1 MKEHSADG
9 TKMAQ
14 SRPSELLLGNDDTTL
29 SLMLPSQAVTN
40 VKSLSMPASVV
51 ALNSPTSLDRL
62 PHCPTSTLKQKSS
75 QKSEADSTSQKRKCW
90 PYWDKSCQEMSAWL
104 SLPTKTDWQDMPDG
118 RLSPTDLTC
127 FDGSVSKTGANS
139 WFSTRQV
146 SAQNEKWLRTSSP
159 FSTASVPDSMDC
171 VSTRLRSKKIR
182 IYPSP
187 ELNKVWRKWLAACRY
202 CYNQSIALFRSGK
215 RLSKLKLRNE
225 VMQSNLPAWV
235 KETPCHIR
243 QNAIFDAHLA
253 FYASP
258 DARFRSCRDSSQ
270 AIKFNDSNF
279 SSGSWYPRLT
289 KGLTFK
295 ASEPIPRTCD
305 QGTQLVFSKGRWFAV
320 FLEPV
325 SMTPTEATAVIALD
339 PGVRTFMTGFDGS
352 RFLEFGSGDIGRIT
366 RLCQHLDDL
375 MSRIAKEPNRSKRR
389 RMRQAAQRMRTKIRN
404 LVDEAHKQIAHY
416 LTRNYSLIF
425 LPTFETSRMVAK
437 AKRKIRSKTAR
448 AMLTWAHYR
457 FKLTLRHQAEITGTT
472 VVDVTEEYTSKTCTH
487 CGHVHSKLGGS
498 KMFRCPECGFTL
510 SRDWNGAFGIFLKA
524 LRDTASVTLT
534 GDSAIVALS
543 GNNPENVA

>member
-1 MKEHSADG
+1 
-9 TKMAQ
+9 
-14 SRPSELLLGNDDTTL
+14 
-29 SLMLPSQAVTN
+29 
-40 VKSLSMPASVV
+40 
-51 ALNSPTSLDRL
+51 
-62 PHCPTSTLKQKSS
+62 
-75 QKSEADSTSQKRKCW
+75 
-90 PYWDKSCQEMSAWL
+90 
-104 SLPTKTDWQDMPDG
+104 
-118 RLSPTDLTC
+118 
-127 FDGSVSKTGANS
+127 
-139 WFSTRQV
+139 
-146 SAQNEKWLRTSSP
+146 
-159 FSTASVPDSMDC
+159 MDC

>member
-1 MKEHSADG
+1 
-9 TKMAQ
+9 MAQ
-14 SRPSELLLGNDDTTL
+14 SRPSEPPLGNDDTTL
-29 SLMLPSQAVTN
+29 SHILPSQAVTN
-40 VKSLSMPASVV
+40 AKSLSMPELV
-51 ALNSPTSLDRL
+51 AAPSSPTSTDRL
-62 PHCPTSTLKQKSS
+62 PHCPTSTPKQKSS
-75 QKSEADSTSQKRKCW
+75 DEIGGGLTSSERKCW

-104 SLPTKTDWQDMPDG
+104 SLPTKTDWQD
-118 RLSPTDLTC
+118 LDLTC

-139 WFSTRQV
+139 WFSMRQV
-146 SAQNEKWLRTSSP
+146 SVQNEKWLRTFSP
-159 FSTASVPDSMDC
+159 SSTALAPDYTDC
-171 VSTRLRSKKIR
+171 VNTKLRSKKIQ

-202 CYNQSIALFRSGK
+202 CYNQAIALQKSGK

-225 VMQSNLPAWV
+225 VMQSDLPAWV

-253 FYASP
+253 FSASS

-270 AIKFNDSNF
+270 TIKFNDANF

-289 KGLTFK
+289 KGLTFRV
-295 ASEPIPRTCD
+295 SEPIPKTCD
-305 QGTQLVFSKGRWFAV
+305 QGTQLVFTKGRWFAV
-320 FLEPV
+320 FPEPV
-325 SMTPTEATAVIALD
+325 AVIPTEATGVIALD
-339 PGVRTFMTGFDGS
+339 PGVRTFITGFDGS

-375 MSRIAKEPNRSKRR
+375 MGRIAKEPNRSKRR
-389 RMRQAAQRMRTKIRN
+389 RMKQAAQRMRTKIRN

-416 LTRNYSLIF
+416 LTRHYSVIF
-425 LPTFETSRMVAK
+425 LPTFETSNMVAK

-457 FKLTLRHQAEITGTT
+457 FKLTLKHQAEITGTT

-498 KMFRCPECGFTL
+498 KAFRCPECGVTL
-510 SRDWNGAFGIFLKA
+510 PRDWNGAFGIFLKA

-534 GDSAIVALS
+534 GNSAIVALS
-543 GNNPENVA
+543 GNNRKNVA